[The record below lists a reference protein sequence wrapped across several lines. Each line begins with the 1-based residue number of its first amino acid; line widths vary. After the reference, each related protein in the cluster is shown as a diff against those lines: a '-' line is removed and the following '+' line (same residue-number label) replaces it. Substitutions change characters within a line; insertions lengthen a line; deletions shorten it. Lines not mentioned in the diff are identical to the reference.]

1 MVAWLARV
9 LRSFGPAFTG
19 IGTALRSQPNLQVH
33 LVATLAVTTL
43 GLIQNLPAWK
53 WGCLG
58 LCIGLVWV
66 AELLNTALE
75 KLCDRITLEQDE
87 QIRQVK
93 DIAAGAVL
101 IASAV
106 AVFMAFMIFL

>member
-9 LRSFGPAFTG
+9 LRSFGPAFIG
-19 IGTALRSQPNLQVH
+19 IGTALRSQPNLQIH
-33 LVATLAVTTL
+33 LAATLAVATL

-53 WGCLG
+53 WGCLA
-58 LCIGLVWV
+58 LSIGLVWV
-66 AELLNTALE
+66 AELMNTALE
-75 KLCDRITLEQDE
+75 KLCDRITLERDE

-101 IASAV
+101 IASFI
-106 AVFMAFMIFL
+106 AVFMAFMIFI